1 MELLELL
8 GIASIIG
15 MIVSSTF
22 IGLFR
27 LSFGS
32 TADMT
37 PKEKVSYRWWGPSV
51 LNKEL
56 AKKAMPAQQFNK
68 YWFFVQIQ
76 KYSVL
81 GVVFYIFLGLLLHGR

>member
-1 MELLELL
+1 MELFELL
-8 GIASIIG
+8 GIVSIIG
-15 MIVSSTF
+15 MIVSSIF

-32 TADMT
+32 TVNMT
-37 PKEKVSYRWWGPSV
+37 PEEKMSYRWWGPSV

-56 AKKAMPAQQFNK
+56 ARKAMPDQQFNK
-68 YWFFVQIQ
+68 YWLFVQIQ

-81 GVVFYIFLGLLLHGR
+81 GVVFYIVVGLLLHDG

>member
-1 MELLELL
+1 MELFELL
-8 GIASIIG
+8 GIVSIIG
-15 MIVSSTF
+15 VIVSSIF

-32 TADMT
+32 TSDMT
-37 PKEKVSYRWWGPSV
+37 SKEKMSYRWWGPSV

-56 AKKAMPAQQFNK
+56 AKKAIPAQQFNK

-81 GVVFYIFLGLLLHGR
+81 GIVFYIVVGLLLHGR